1 MNEQPT
7 NVPHAPEMPPPIE
20 RGKGDEII
28 AIRDLKVHFDL
39 GGGGIFDRLI
49 NRNSVKRVVKAVDG
63 VTIDIYPGETL
74 GLVGESG
81 CGKSTLGRAILRLTE
96 PTSGHVFFRGRDL
109 SLFSKIPSWVK
120 SVSLIVAAIIWVAW
134 EIIFILQHYRK
145 SYGLG
150 GMEARIVGAFNS
162 FFSNLVGAGLGAS
175 FLTFL
180 SYTLLTF
187 LNALFHF
194 FLLRGILRLI
204 ASQRAE
210 KGMRKLRRHMQMI
223 FQDPYAS
230 LNPRMTVGQIVGEP
244 VETFHGSSAD
254 QERPAWLK
262 IVGLILGILV
272 GIIVGLYVAV
282 LGLYL
287 IIWVIRIIPV
297 MTPPLHSVIVA
308 LSGFIG
314 YGAGSLARNL
324 IVHKTFRI
332 ILAIVGGAI
341 GLGLAFLAGSLL
353 KRRGVELNIFLQILL
368 TIISFIVGW
377 RIAARIKPELHA
389 LGGKINHRVQE
400 LMETVGLNRR
410 FIKRFPHEFSGG
422 QRQRIGIAR
431 ALAVDPDF
439 IVADEPISAL
449 DVSIQAQIMNLMER
463 LQREKNLT
471 YLFISHDLR
480 AIRHVSDRV
489 AVMYLGKLVEI
500 ADAKVIYDEP
510 LMPYTKAL
518 ISAVPVPDPEIE
530 ATRQRIVLEG
540 DVPSPI
546 NPPQGCRFHT
556 RCPYAIE
563 ACKEVVPPLAEIK
576 PNHFAACIRISPE
589 QPDIERVAPG
599 DAPGLRDAQRVI
611 AT

>member
-1 MNEQPT
+1 MSQQENLIPQST
-7 NVPHAPEMPPPIE
+7 MMPPPIE
-20 RGKGDEII
+20 PGKGRELI
-28 AIRDLKVHFDL
+28 AIRDLKVHFNL
-39 GGGGIFDRLI
+39 GGGGFFDKLVSG
-49 NRNSVKRVVKAVDG
+49 NSVRRVVKAVDG

-81 CGKSTLGRAILRLTE
+81 CGKSTLGRAVLRLTE
-96 PTSGHVFFRGRDL
+96 PTGGQVLFRGEDL
-109 SLFSKIPSWVK
+109 ASLSQK
-120 SVSLIVAAIIWVAW
+120 
-134 EIIFILQHYRK
+134 EMREHRK
-145 SYGLG
+145 
-150 GMEARIVGAFNS
+150 
-162 FFSNLVGAGLGAS
+162 NL
-175 FLTFL
+175 
-180 SYTLLTF
+180 
-187 LNALFHF
+187 
-194 FLLRGILRLI
+194 
-204 ASQRAE
+204 
-210 KGMRKLRRHMQMI
+210 QMI

-230 LNPRMTVGQIVGEP
+230 LNPRMTVGQIISEP
-244 VETFHGSSAD
+244 IETF
-254 QERPAWLK
+254 R
-262 IVGLILGILV
+262 
-272 GIIVGLYVAV
+272 
-282 LGLYL
+282 
-287 IIWVIRIIPV
+287 
-297 MTPPLHSVIVA
+297 
-308 LSGFIG
+308 
-314 YGAGSLARNL
+314 LAR
-324 IVHKTFRI
+324 
-332 ILAIVGGAI
+332 
-341 GLGLAFLAGSLL
+341 
-353 KRRGVELNIFLQILL
+353 
-368 TIISFIVGW
+368 
-377 RIAARIKPELHA
+377 
-389 LGGKINHRVQE
+389 GKEVDQRVQE

-410 FIKRFPHEFSGG
+410 FIKRYPHEFSGG

-449 DVSIQAQIMNLMER
+449 DVSIQAQIMNLMGR

-500 ADAKVIYDEP
+500 ADARVIYDEP

-518 ISAVPVPDPEIE
+518 ISAVPVPDPEVE

-556 RCPYAIE
+556 RCPYAIQ

-589 QPDIERVAPG
+589 QPDIEKVAPG